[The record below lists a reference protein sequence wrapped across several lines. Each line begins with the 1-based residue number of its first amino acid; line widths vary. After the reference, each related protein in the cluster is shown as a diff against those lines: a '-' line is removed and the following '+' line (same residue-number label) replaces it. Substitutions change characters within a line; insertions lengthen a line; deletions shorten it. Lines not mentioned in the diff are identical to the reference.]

1 MKIRNIAAKTAAVL
15 GCSALLAVPAT
26 AGDHAG
32 GSDLGAEV
40 SVGYDTD
47 YIFRGAN
54 LGQDLLWSD
63 VNVSTSLSDGLGLNV
78 GLWYANPTEAGDD
91 ELDVYAGVS
100 TDLGGMS
107 LDLGTTYYYYPG
119 ATGGNTLEFGA
130 ALGTTVGAFD
140 VSAGLYHDIDNE
152 NTYIEVGVG
161 TSFDLTDNVSI
172 DVGASI
178 GNNGDVVISGQE
190 DGLTAITITI
200 GAPIGL
206 SDNASLT
213 PYIGINSGL
222 DDNNG
227 SIGAGDDEI
236 FSGISLSVGF

>member
-15 GCSALLAVPAT
+15 GCCALLALVPAI
-26 AGDHAG
+26 AGDHAAAG
-32 GSDLGAEV
+32 EDLGAEV

-63 VNVSTSLSDGLGLNV
+63 VNVSTSLSDGLGLNI
-78 GLWYANPTEAGDD
+78 GAWYANPTDAGDD
-91 ELDVYAGVS
+91 ELDIYAGVS

-119 ATGGNTLEFGA
+119 ATGSNTLEFGA
-130 ALGTTVGAFD
+130 ALGTSVGAFD
-140 VSAGLYHDIDNE
+140 VSLGVYHDIDTE
-152 NTYIEVGVG
+152 NTYVELGAG
-161 TSFDLTDNVSI
+161 TSFDLTDNISL
-172 DVGASI
+172 DLGATI
-178 GNNGDVVISGQE
+178 GNNQDEVVGGQA
-190 DGLTAITITI
+190 DGLTAVTITV

-206 SDNASLT
+206 TDNASLT
-213 PYIGINSGL
+213 PYLGINAGL
-222 DDNNG
+222 DDNQD
-227 SIGAGDDEI
+227 AGDEI

>member
-15 GCSALLAVPAT
+15 GCSALLALVPAI
-26 AGDHAG
+26 AGDHAAAG
-32 GSDLGAEV
+32 EDLGAEV

-63 VNVSTSLSDGLGLNV
+63 VNVSTSLSDGLGLNI
-78 GLWYANPTEAGDD
+78 GAWYANPTDAGDD
-91 ELDVYAGVS
+91 ELDIYAGVS

-119 ATGGNTLEFGA
+119 ATGSNTLEFGA
-130 ALGTTVGAFD
+130 ALGTSVGAFD
-140 VSAGLYHDIDNE
+140 VSLGVYHDIDTE
-152 NTYIEVGVG
+152 NTYVELGAG
-161 TSFDLTDNVSI
+161 TSFDLTDNISL
-172 DVGASI
+172 DLGAAI
-178 GNNGDVVISGQE
+178 GNNQDEVIGGQA
-190 DGLTAITITI
+190 DGLTAVTITI

-206 SDNASLT
+206 TDNASLT
-213 PYIGINSGL
+213 PYLGINAGL
-222 DDNNG
+222 DDNQD
-227 SIGAGDDEI
+227 AGDEI

>member
-15 GCSALLAVPAT
+15 GCSALLALVPAI
-26 AGDHAG
+26 AGDHAAAG
-32 GSDLGAEV
+32 GDLGAEV

-63 VNVSTSLSDGLGLNV
+63 VNVSTSLSDGLGLNI
-78 GLWYANPTEAGDD
+78 GAWYANPTDAGDD
-91 ELDVYAGVS
+91 ELDIYAGVS

-119 ATGGNTLEFGA
+119 ATGSNTLEFGA
-130 ALGTTVGAFD
+130 ALGTSVGAFD
-140 VSAGLYHDIDNE
+140 VSLGVYHDIDTE
-152 NTYIEVGVG
+152 NTYVELGAG
-161 TSFDLTDNVSI
+161 TSFDLTDNISL
-172 DVGASI
+172 DLGAAI
-178 GNNGDVVISGQE
+178 GNNQDEVIGGQA
-190 DGLTAITITI
+190 DGLTAVTITI

-206 SDNASLT
+206 TDNASLT
-213 PYIGINSGL
+213 PYLGINAGL
-222 DDNNG
+222 EDNQD
-227 SIGAGDDEI
+227 AGDEI

>member
-15 GCSALLAVPAT
+15 GCSALFALVPAI
-26 AGDHAG
+26 AGDHAAAG
-32 GSDLGAEV
+32 GDLGAEV

-63 VNVSTSLSDGLGLNV
+63 VNVSTSLSDGLGLNI
-78 GLWYANPTEAGDD
+78 GAWYANPTDAGDD
-91 ELDVYAGVS
+91 ELDIYAGVS

-119 ATGGNTLEFGA
+119 ATGSNTLEFGA
-130 ALGTTVGAFD
+130 ALGTSVGAFD
-140 VSAGLYHDIDNE
+140 VSLGVFHDIDTE
-152 NTYIEVGVG
+152 NTYVELGAG
-161 TSFDLTDNVSI
+161 TSFDLTDNISL
-172 DVGASI
+172 DLGATI
-178 GNNGDVVISGQE
+178 GNNQDEVVGGQA
-190 DGLTAITITI
+190 DGLTAVTITV

-206 SDNASLT
+206 TDNASLT
-213 PYIGINSGL
+213 PYLGINAGL
-222 DDNNG
+222 DDNQD
-227 SIGAGDDEI
+227 AGDEI

>member
-15 GCSALLAVPAT
+15 GCSALLALVPAI
-26 AGDHAG
+26 AGDHAAAG
-32 GSDLGAEV
+32 EDLGAEV

-63 VNVSTSLSDGLGLNV
+63 VNVSTSLSDGLGLNI
-78 GLWYANPTEAGDD
+78 GAWYANPTDAGDD
-91 ELDVYAGVS
+91 ELDIYAGVS

-119 ATGGNTLEFGA
+119 ATGSNTLEFGA
-130 ALGTTVGAFD
+130 ALGTSVGAFD
-140 VSAGLYHDIDNE
+140 VSLGVYHDIDTE
-152 NTYIEVGVG
+152 NTYVELGAG
-161 TSFDLTDNVSI
+161 TSFALTDNISL
-172 DVGASI
+172 DLGATI
-178 GNNGDVVISGQE
+178 GNNQDEVVGGQA
-190 DGLTAITITI
+190 DGLTAVTITV

-206 SDNASLT
+206 TDNASLT
-213 PYIGINSGL
+213 PYLGINAGL
-222 DDNNG
+222 DDNQD
-227 SIGAGDDEI
+227 AGDEI

>member
-15 GCSALLAVPAT
+15 GCSALFALVPAI
-26 AGDHAG
+26 AGDHAAAG
-32 GSDLGAEV
+32 GDLGAEV

-63 VNVSTSLSDGLGLNV
+63 VNVSTSLSDGLGLNI
-78 GLWYANPTEAGDD
+78 GAWYANPTDAGDD
-91 ELDVYAGVS
+91 ELDIYAGVS

-119 ATGGNTLEFGA
+119 ATGSNTLEFGA
-130 ALGTTVGAFD
+130 ALGTSVGAFD
-140 VSAGLYHDIDNE
+140 VSLGIYHDIDTE
-152 NTYIEVGVG
+152 NTYVELGAG
-161 TSFDLTDNVSI
+161 TSFDLTDNISL
-172 DVGASI
+172 DLGASI
-178 GNNGDVVISGQE
+178 GNNQDEVIGGQA
-190 DGLTAITITI
+190 DGLTAVTITV

-206 SDNASLT
+206 TDNASLT
-213 PYIGINSGL
+213 PYLGINAGL
-222 DDNNG
+222 DDNQD
-227 SIGAGDDEI
+227 AGDEI

>member
-15 GCSALLAVPAT
+15 GCSALLALVPAI
-26 AGDHAG
+26 AGDHAAAG
-32 GSDLGAEV
+32 EDLGAEV

-63 VNVSTSLSDGLGLNV
+63 VNVSTSLSDGLGLNI
-78 GLWYANPTEAGDD
+78 GAWYANPTDAGDD
-91 ELDVYAGVS
+91 ELDIYAGVS

-119 ATGGNTLEFGA
+119 ATGSNTLEFGA
-130 ALGTTVGAFD
+130 ALGTSVGAFD
-140 VSAGLYHDIDNE
+140 VSLGVYHDIDTE
-152 NTYIEVGVG
+152 NTYVELGAG
-161 TSFDLTDNVSI
+161 TSFDLTDNISL
-172 DVGASI
+172 DLGASI
-178 GNNGDVVISGQE
+178 GNNQDEVVGGQA
-190 DGLTAITITI
+190 DGLTAVTITV

-206 SDNASLT
+206 TDNASLT
-213 PYIGINSGL
+213 PYLGINAGL
-222 DDNNG
+222 DDNQD
-227 SIGAGDDEI
+227 AGDEI

>member
-15 GCSALLAVPAT
+15 GRSALLALVPAL
-26 AGDHAG
+26 AGDHAAAG
-32 GSDLGAEV
+32 EDLGAEV

-63 VNVSTSLSDGLGLNV
+63 VNVSTSLSDGLGLNI
-78 GLWYANPTEAGDD
+78 GAWYANPTDAGDD
-91 ELDVYAGVS
+91 ELDIYAGVS

-130 ALGTTVGAFD
+130 ALGTSIGAFD
-140 VSAGLYHDIDNE
+140 VSLGVYHDIDTE
-152 NTYIEVGVG
+152 NTYVELGAG
-161 TSFDLTDNVSI
+161 TSFDLTDNISL
-172 DVGASI
+172 DLGATI
-178 GNNGDVVISGQE
+178 GNNQDQVIEGQA
-190 DGLTAITITI
+190 DGLTAVTITV

-206 SDNASLT
+206 TDNASLT
-213 PYIGINSGL
+213 PYIGINAGL
-222 DDNNG
+222 DDNQD
-227 SIGAGDDEI
+227 AGDEI

>member
-15 GCSALLAVPAT
+15 GCSALLALVPAI
-26 AGDHAG
+26 AGDHAVAG
-32 GSDLGAEV
+32 EDLGAEV

-63 VNVSTSLSDGLGLNV
+63 VNVSTSLSDGLGLNI
-78 GLWYANPTEAGDD
+78 GAWYANPTDAGDD
-91 ELDVYAGVS
+91 ELDIYAGVS

-119 ATGGNTLEFGA
+119 ATGSNTLEFGA
-130 ALGTTVGAFD
+130 ALGTSVGAFD
-140 VSAGLYHDIDNE
+140 VSLGVYHDIDTE
-152 NTYIEVGVG
+152 NTYVELGAG
-161 TSFDLTDNVSI
+161 TSFDLTDNISL
-172 DVGASI
+172 DLGATI
-178 GNNGDVVISGQE
+178 GNNQDEVVGGQA
-190 DGLTAITITI
+190 DGLTAVTITV

-206 SDNASLT
+206 TDNASLT
-213 PYIGINSGL
+213 PYLGINAGL
-222 DDNNG
+222 DDNQD
-227 SIGAGDDEI
+227 AGDEI

>member
-15 GCSALLAVPAT
+15 GCSALLSMVPAI
-26 AGDHAG
+26 AGDHAAAG
-32 GSDLGAEV
+32 EDLGAEI

-63 VNVSTSLSDGLGLNV
+63 VNVSTSLSDGLGLNI
-78 GLWYANPTEAGDD
+78 GAWYANPTDAGDD
-91 ELDVYAGVS
+91 ELDIYAVVS

-119 ATGGNTLEFGA
+119 ATGSNTLEFGA
-130 ALGTTVGAFD
+130 ALGTSVGAFD
-140 VSAGLYHDIDNE
+140 VSLGVYHDIDTE
-152 NTYIEVGVG
+152 NTYVELGAG
-161 TSFDLTDNVSI
+161 TSFDLTDNISL
-172 DVGASI
+172 DLGATI
-178 GNNGDVVISGQE
+178 GNNQDEVVGGQA
-190 DGLTAITITI
+190 DGLTAVTITV

-206 SDNASLT
+206 TDNASLT
-213 PYIGINSGL
+213 PYLGINAGL
-222 DDNNG
+222 DDNQD
-227 SIGAGDDEI
+227 AGDEI

>member
-15 GCSALLAVPAT
+15 GCSALLALVPAI
-26 AGDHAG
+26 AGDHAAAG
-32 GSDLGAEV
+32 GDLGAEV

-63 VNVSTSLSDGLGLNV
+63 VNVSTSLSDGLGLNI
-78 GLWYANPTEAGDD
+78 GAWYANPTDVGDD
-91 ELDVYAGVS
+91 ELDIYAGVS

-119 ATGGNTLEFGA
+119 ATSTNTLEFGA
-130 ALGTTVGAFD
+130 AVGTSVGAFD
-140 VSAGLYHDIDNE
+140 VSLGVFHDIDSD
-152 NTYIEVGVG
+152 NTYVELGAG
-161 TSFDLTDNVSI
+161 TSFDLTDNISL
-172 DVGASI
+172 DLGATI
-178 GNNGDVVISGQE
+178 GNNQDKVVGGQE
-190 DGLTAITITI
+190 DGLTAVTITV

-206 SDNASLT
+206 TDNASLT
-213 PYIGINSGL
+213 PYLGINAGL
-222 DDNNG
+222 EDNQD
-227 SIGAGDDEI
+227 AGDEI

>member
-15 GCSALLAVPAT
+15 GCSALLALVPAI
-26 AGDHAG
+26 AGDHAAAG
-32 GSDLGAEV
+32 EDLGAEV

-63 VNVSTSLSDGLGLNV
+63 VNVSTSLSDGLGLNI
-78 GLWYANPTEAGDD
+78 GAWYANPTDAGDD
-91 ELDVYAGVS
+91 ELDIYAGVS

-119 ATGGNTLEFGA
+119 ATGSNTLEFGA
-130 ALGTTVGAFD
+130 ALGTSVGAFD
-140 VSAGLYHDIDNE
+140 VSIGVYHDIDTE
-152 NTYIEVGVG
+152 NTYVELGAG
-161 TSFDLTDNVSI
+161 TSFDLTDNISL
-172 DVGASI
+172 DLGATI
-178 GNNGDVVISGQE
+178 GNNQDEVVGGQA
-190 DGLTAITITI
+190 DGLTAVTITV

-206 SDNASLT
+206 TDNASLT
-213 PYIGINSGL
+213 PYLGINAGL
-222 DDNNG
+222 DDNQD
-227 SIGAGDDEI
+227 AGDEI

>member
-15 GCSALLAVPAT
+15 GCSALLALVPAI
-26 AGDHAG
+26 AGDHAAAG
-32 GSDLGAEV
+32 EDLGAEI

-78 GLWYANPTEAGDD
+78 GAWYANPTDAGDD
-91 ELDVYAGVS
+91 ELDIYAGVS

-119 ATGGNTLEFGA
+119 ATGSNTLEFGA
-130 ALGTTVGAFD
+130 ALGTSVGAFD
-140 VSAGLYHDIDNE
+140 VSLGVYHDIDTE
-152 NTYIEVGVG
+152 NTYVELGAG
-161 TSFDLTDNVSI
+161 TSFDLTDNISL
-172 DVGASI
+172 DLGATI
-178 GNNGDVVISGQE
+178 GNNQDEVVGGQA
-190 DGLTAITITI
+190 DGLTAVTITV

-206 SDNASLT
+206 TDNASLT
-213 PYIGINSGL
+213 PYLGINAGL
-222 DDNNG
+222 DDNQD
-227 SIGAGDDEI
+227 AGDEI

>member
-15 GCSALLAVPAT
+15 GCSALFALVPAI
-26 AGDHAG
+26 AGDHAAAG
-32 GSDLGAEV
+32 GDLGAEV

-63 VNVSTSLSDGLGLNV
+63 VNVSTSLSDGLGLNI
-78 GLWYANPTEAGDD
+78 GAWYANPTDAGDD
-91 ELDVYAGVS
+91 ELDIYAGVS

-119 ATGGNTLEFGA
+119 ATGSNTLEFGA
-130 ALGTTVGAFD
+130 ALGTSVGAFD
-140 VSAGLYHDIDNE
+140 VSLGVYHDIDTE
-152 NTYIEVGVG
+152 NTYVELGAG
-161 TSFDLTDNVSI
+161 TSFDLTDNISL
-172 DVGASI
+172 DLGAAI
-178 GNNGDVVISGQE
+178 GNNQDEVIGGQA
-190 DGLTAITITI
+190 DGLTAVTITI

-206 SDNASLT
+206 TDNASLT
-213 PYIGINSGL
+213 PYLGINAGL
-222 DDNNG
+222 DDNQD
-227 SIGAGDDEI
+227 AGDEI

>member
-15 GCSALLAVPAT
+15 GCSALLALVPAV
-26 AGDHAG
+26 AGDHAAAG
-32 GSDLGAEV
+32 EDLGAEV

-63 VNVSTSLSDGLGLNV
+63 VNVSTSLSDGLGLNI
-78 GLWYANPTEAGDD
+78 GAWYANPTDAGDD
-91 ELDVYAGVS
+91 ELDIYAGVS

-119 ATGGNTLEFGA
+119 ATGSNTLEFGA
-130 ALGTTVGAFD
+130 ALGTSVGAFD
-140 VSAGLYHDIDNE
+140 LSLGVYHDIDTE
-152 NTYIEVGVG
+152 NTYVELGAG
-161 TSFDLTDNVSI
+161 TSFDLTDNISL
-172 DVGASI
+172 DLGATI
-178 GNNGDVVISGQE
+178 GNNQDEVVGGQA
-190 DGLTAITITI
+190 DGLTAVTITV

-206 SDNASLT
+206 TDNASLT
-213 PYIGINSGL
+213 PYLGINAGL
-222 DDNNG
+222 DDNQD
-227 SIGAGDDEI
+227 AGDEI

>member
-15 GCSALLAVPAT
+15 GCSALLALVPAF
-26 AGDHAG
+26 AGDHAAAG
-32 GSDLGAEV
+32 EDLGAEV

-63 VNVSTSLSDGLGLNV
+63 VNVSTSLSDGLGLNI
-78 GLWYANPTEAGDD
+78 GAWYANPTDAGDD
-91 ELDVYAGVS
+91 ELDIYAGVS

-119 ATGGNTLEFGA
+119 ATGSNTLEFGA
-130 ALGTTVGAFD
+130 ALGTSVGAFD
-140 VSAGLYHDIDNE
+140 VSLGVYHDIDTE
-152 NTYIEVGVG
+152 NTYVELGAG
-161 TSFDLTDNVSI
+161 TSFDLTDNISL
-172 DVGASI
+172 DLGATI
-178 GNNGDVVISGQE
+178 GNNQDEVVGGQA
-190 DGLTAITITI
+190 DGLTAVTITV

-206 SDNASLT
+206 TDNASLT
-213 PYIGINSGL
+213 PYLGINAGL
-222 DDNNG
+222 DDNQD
-227 SIGAGDDEI
+227 AGDEI

>member
-15 GCSALLAVPAT
+15 GCSALFALVPAI
-26 AGDHAG
+26 AGDHAAAG
-32 GSDLGAEV
+32 GDLGAEV

-63 VNVSTSLSDGLGLNV
+63 VNVSTSLSDGLGLNI
-78 GLWYANPTEAGDD
+78 GAWYANPTDAGDD
-91 ELDVYAGVS
+91 ELDIYAGVS

-119 ATGGNTLEFGA
+119 ATGSNTLEFGA
-130 ALGTTVGAFD
+130 ALGTSVGAFD
-140 VSAGLYHDIDNE
+140 VSLGIYHDIDTE
-152 NTYIEVGVG
+152 NTYVELGAG
-161 TSFDLTDNVSI
+161 TSFDLTDNISL
-172 DVGASI
+172 DLGASI
-178 GNNGDVVISGQE
+178 GNNQDEVVGGQA
-190 DGLTAITITI
+190 DGLTAVTITV

-206 SDNASLT
+206 TDNASLT
-213 PYIGINSGL
+213 PYLGINAGL
-222 DDNNG
+222 DDNQD
-227 SIGAGDDEI
+227 AGDEI

>member
-15 GCSALLAVPAT
+15 GCSALFAMVPAI
-26 AGDHAG
+26 AGDHAAAG
-32 GSDLGAEV
+32 GDLGAEV

-63 VNVSTSLSDGLGLNV
+63 VNVSTSLSDGLGLNI
-78 GLWYANPTEAGDD
+78 GAWYANPTDVGDD
-91 ELDVYAGVS
+91 ELDIYAGVS

-119 ATGGNTLEFGA
+119 ATSTNTLEFGA
-130 ALGTTVGAFD
+130 AVGTSFGAFD
-140 VSAGLYHDIDNE
+140 VSLGVFHDIDSD
-152 NTYIEVGVG
+152 NTYVELGAG
-161 TSFDLTDNVSI
+161 TSFDLTDNISL
-172 DVGASI
+172 DLGASI
-178 GNNGDVVISGQE
+178 GNNQDKVVGGQE
-190 DGLTAITITI
+190 DGLTAVTITV

-206 SDNASLT
+206 TDNASLT
-213 PYIGINSGL
+213 PYLGINAGL
-222 DDNNG
+222 DDNQD
-227 SIGAGDDEI
+227 AGDEI